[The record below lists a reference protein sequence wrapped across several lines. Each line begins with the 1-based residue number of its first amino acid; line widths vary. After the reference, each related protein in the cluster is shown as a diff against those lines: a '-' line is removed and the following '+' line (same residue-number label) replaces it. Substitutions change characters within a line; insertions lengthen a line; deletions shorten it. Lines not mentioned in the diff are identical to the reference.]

1 MNIALIFKFWHSNIM
16 ENLFH
21 WIADPAHWM
30 SLITLTFLEVVLGI
44 DNLLFI
50 SIGVSKLQGKQRDL
64 ASNIGVWGAMVLR
77 ILMLGGIFWIISLG
91 ANALFTLPHAYGEL
105 VGHGNEEAIK
115 EAVEVTIKD
124 LILIGGGLFLLYKAT
139 EEIHASVEGTGHEEG
154 KAATNFN
161 SVIIQLITIN
171 IVFSMDS
178 VITAVGMTDVL
189 GIMILAVIL
198 STFVMAVAAKPLTTF
213 VDAHPTVKTLALAFI
228 LLVGVALIADGA
240 GVHIPRGFLYFSLA
254 FSLGVEM
261 INILQRKKN
270 VNGGH

>member
-1 MNIALIFKFWHSNIM
+1 M
-16 ENLFH
+16 ENLFG
-21 WIADPAHWM
+21 WLSDPAAWV
-30 SLITLTFLEVVLGI
+30 SLLTLTFLEIVLGV

-50 SIGVSKLQGKQRDL
+50 SIGVSKLQGAQRNK
-64 ASNIGVWGAMVLR
+64 ASNIGVWGAMILR
-77 ILMLGGIFWIISLG
+77 IIMLGGIFWIISLG
-91 ANALFTLPHAYGEL
+91 KNALFTLPNFYGEL
-105 VGHGNEEAIK
+105 VGHGDAHAIA

-154 KAATNFN
+154 NAATSFN
-161 SVIIQLITIN
+161 AVILQLLMIN

-178 VITAVGMTDVL
+178 VITAVGMTDIL

-213 VDAHPTVKTLALAFI
+213 VDKHPTVKTLALAFI
-228 LLVGVALIADGA
+228 LLVGVALVADGM

-254 FSLGVEM
+254 FSMGVE
-261 INILQRKKN
+261 ILNIAQRKNDKK
-270 VNGGH
+270 H